1 MIFLIE
7 NIFLFL
13 GIFAIVLYVWMS
25 KVSQKKIVVDHVVLL
40 FFGFIF
46 YFYFPM
52 FSFLNDNFTNDMQK
66 ISFYELSKPNR
77 QNISLIFLGLIL
89 VTIFAD
95 IKSKKLNLYPSRLG
109 TPSTLTLLIILVTLT
124 IMLSTVIIQM
134 IPFMF
139 SSYDSADW
147 IRGVRGPFLS
157 YIVVLITMSCMYLSN
172 RKSLKMR
179 DLLNI
184 FTIFAFIFSLMN
196 LLSGNRGFFITLI
209 VSIVIAASHHWKGV
223 RIERIFIVFLLGV
236 LVAGIIGMTR
246 RGGFEGVD
254 GDFFIMF
261 NTIRYQFLAESA
273 NVFTSLVQYMN
284 LEFANIN
291 LIEFPKTLLSQFIN
305 IIPSF
310 IFPSK
315 FDYISID
322 IRAPYFLASSHFF
335 VILAVNFGLIGSF
348 IFFYYFVY
356 ILNYIKIKYR
366 LTGIYI
372 AISAHIPFMF
382 FRDFELTLVKFMFEF
397 SFIFAVI
404 VLISGNTLK
413 TIFKKTE

>member
-1 MIFLIE
+1 M
-7 NIFLFL
+7 
-13 GIFAIVLYVWMS
+13 
-25 KVSQKKIVVDHVVLL
+25 
-40 FFGFIF
+40 
-46 YFYFPM
+46 
-52 FSFLNDNFTNDMQK
+52 
-66 ISFYELSKPNR
+66 
-77 QNISLIFLGLIL
+77 
-89 VTIFAD
+89 
-95 IKSKKLNLYPSRLG
+95 KSKKLNLHPSRLG
-109 TPSTLTLLIILVTLT
+109 SPNIPTLRFILVTLT
-124 IMLSTVIIQM
+124 IILLPVIVQML
-134 IPFMF
+134 PFMF
-139 SSYDSADW
+139 AKYDSADW

-157 YIVVLITMSCMYLSN
+157 YIVVLITLSCMYLST
-172 RKSLKMR
+172 KKTLKML

-184 FTIFAFIFSLMN
+184 FTIFAFIFALMN
-196 LLSGNRGFFITLI
+196 LVSGNRGFFITLI
-209 VSIVIAASHHWKGV
+209 VSLVITVSHHQKGV
-223 RIERIFIVFLLGV
+223 RISRIFIIFIFGV
-236 LVAGIIGMTR
+236 LIAGIIGML
-246 RGGFEGVD
+246 RGSAYGILVSP
-254 GDFFIMF
+254 GDFL
-261 NTIRYQFLAESA
+261 NTVQAQFLSESA

-291 LIEFPKTLLSQFIN
+291 LFEFPKTLLSQFIN
-305 IIPSF
+305 IVPSV

-322 IRAPYFLASSHFF
+322 IRAPYFQASSHFL

-348 IFFYYFVY
+348 IFFYYLVY

-413 TIFKKTE
+413 SIFKKSSNNL